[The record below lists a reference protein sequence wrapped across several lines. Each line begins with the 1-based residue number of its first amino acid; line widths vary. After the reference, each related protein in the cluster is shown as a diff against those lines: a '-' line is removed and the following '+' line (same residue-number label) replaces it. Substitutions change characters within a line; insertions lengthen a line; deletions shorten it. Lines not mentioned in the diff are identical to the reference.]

1 MQKIIDQYQELN
13 VEDKQLIKK
22 LRQQLA
28 LEPSISQE
36 ESNTDLEETT
46 DTTEAAQRI
55 QELETRLAETRAA
68 LIDQNEEN
76 KRVHQEMNQL
86 TEKKRHTIQT

>member
-1 MQKIIDQYQELN
+1 M
-13 VEDKQLIKK
+13 
-22 LRQQLA
+22 RQQLA
-28 LEPSISQE
+28 LESPVSQE
-36 ESNTDLEETT
+36 KSDPAREKST

-86 TEKKRHTIQT
+86 TAKKWYQFWR